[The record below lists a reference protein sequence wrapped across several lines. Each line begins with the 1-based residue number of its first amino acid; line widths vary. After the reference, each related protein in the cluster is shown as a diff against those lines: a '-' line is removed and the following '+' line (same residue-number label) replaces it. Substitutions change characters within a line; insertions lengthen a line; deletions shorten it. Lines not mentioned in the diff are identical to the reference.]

1 MSFLTLEDETCSID
15 NVVVFP
21 NTRNKYQYVLDE
33 DVNLL
38 FCGEVEKAGSFI
50 IDKIHEI

>member
-21 NTRNKYQYVLDE
+21 KTRSKFQYILDE
-33 DVNLL
+33 GVNLL
-38 FCGEVEKAGSFI
+38 FCGEAEKNGSFI
-50 IDKIHEI
+50 VDKIHEI